1 MQQEL
6 LNKTFS
12 EKNHE
17 EALSLNDGLMAKIH
31 HSTDPHYCSS
41 EPFRVSSYALILIT
55 KGKLNIKINFEDH
68 VLNHR
73 DILLVLPHSVY
84 EITDNSSVSFI
95 SIHFNKSYLKNKG
108 IFFNSGETYRMS
120 KDVQSHKFSL
130 SKEEYTFIY
139 YDMLALHK
147 KLNVSKDTPQIKNI
161 VHNSFLELLY
171 DIFLLKNKQKD
182 TKPFVHNSRT
192 ELTNRFLALVSEN
205 FKKEKRVIYY
215 ANCLRITPRHLS
227 QVVKQV
233 TDRTAGEIIDEMVIR
248 EAKLLLT
255 SHVMN
260 ISEVAIELCFSNS
273 SFFGKYFKKQTG
285 VTPSEYKMSNNIAV

>member
-31 HSTDPHYCSS
+31 HSSDPHYCSS

-55 KGKLNIKINFEDH
+55 KGKMNLRINFVDH
-68 VLNHR
+68 VLNQR
-73 DILLVLPHSVY
+73 DILLIFPHAVY
-84 EITDNSSVSFI
+84 EIKNNSDVSFI
-95 SIHFNKSYLKNKG
+95 SIHFNKTYLKNKG
-108 IFFNSGETYRMS
+108 IFFNSGEAYRMFQN
-120 KDVQSHKFSL
+120 DPTHKFSL

-147 KLNVSKDTPQIKNI
+147 KLNVPKDTPQIKNI

-171 DIFLLKNKQKD
+171 DLFLLKNKQKNPI
-182 TKPFVHNSRT
+182 PFAHDSKT
-192 ELTNRFLALVSEN
+192 ELTNRFLSLVSEN

-233 TDRTAGEIIDEMVIR
+233 TDRTAGEVIDEMVIR

-260 ISEVAIELCFSNS
+260 ISEVAMELRFSNS
-273 SFFGKYFKKQTG
+273 SFFGKFFKKQTG
-285 VTPSEYKMSNNIAV
+285 ITPSEYKLSNNIAV